1 MTSVF
6 CMIAFPQTLYADEYA
21 LKGTISSA
29 LELMEG
35 TTSWNTSNNTGKIN
49 IKLHSD
55 ANGAIFTAYK
65 LLNIANDGSG
75 RLTVSIP
82 TDAQAFWNEY
92 TAKTSATVGD
102 IKDKINSKTEAAE
115 KSSSIVNK
123 FVEFTGTRPTG
134 TPSAPAADGKT
145 QITTE
150 FGFYAILQTGAPDD
164 GHIASAPVLAC
175 LPMQDPDNNTTWLSE
190 FTIVPKDDT
199 ISVTKKVHASDES
212 DFKDETIT
220 NIGDTVTYEIIAELP
235 EYGADIINS
244 GVAGDTIAE
253 MGARLSYDVYPYHPD
268 IIIMQG
274 GANDFLMSLYPG
286 AKPLAERLI
295 RLALRIRKQLPDTK
309 IYIESM
315 YPAYTKRIGLMP
327 SWAEGK
333 SNEEIQKINTWIKKL
348 CKENDFNYIDVFSH
362 LIGADG
368 QLSREYTVDGIHLQ
382 DSAYEIVA
390 EILICGGVYGK

>member
-1 MTSVF
+1 MFGDSLTDY
-6 CMIAFPQTLYADEYA
+6 FPMDK
-21 LKGTISSA
+21 LK
-29 LELMEG
+29 
-35 TTSWNTSNNTGKIN
+35 
-49 IKLHSD
+49 
-55 ANGAIFTAYK
+55 
-65 LLNIANDGSG
+65 
-75 RLTVSIP
+75 
-82 TDAQAFWNEY
+82 
-92 TAKTSATVGD
+92 D
-102 IKDKINSKTEAAE
+102 ID
-115 KSSSIVNK
+115 
-123 FVEFTGTRPTG
+123 
-134 TPSAPAADGKT
+134 
-145 QITTE
+145 
-150 FGFYAILQTGAPDD
+150 
-164 GHIASAPVLAC
+164 
-175 LPMQDPDNNTTWLSE
+175 
-190 FTIVPKDDT
+190 
-199 ISVTKKVHASDES
+199 
-212 DFKDETIT
+212 
-220 NIGDTVTYEIIAELP
+220 
-235 EYGADIINS
+235 ADIINS

-253 MGARLSYDVYPYHPD
+253 MGARLSYDVYPYH
-268 IIIMQG
+268 
-274 GANDFLMSLYPG
+274 PG

>member
-1 MTSVF
+1 MFGDSLTDY
-6 CMIAFPQTLYADEYA
+6 FPMDK
-21 LKGTISSA
+21 LK
-29 LELMEG
+29 
-35 TTSWNTSNNTGKIN
+35 
-49 IKLHSD
+49 
-55 ANGAIFTAYK
+55 
-65 LLNIANDGSG
+65 
-75 RLTVSIP
+75 
-82 TDAQAFWNEY
+82 
-92 TAKTSATVGD
+92 D
-102 IKDKINSKTEAAE
+102 ID
-115 KSSSIVNK
+115 
-123 FVEFTGTRPTG
+123 
-134 TPSAPAADGKT
+134 
-145 QITTE
+145 
-150 FGFYAILQTGAPDD
+150 
-164 GHIASAPVLAC
+164 
-175 LPMQDPDNNTTWLSE
+175 
-190 FTIVPKDDT
+190 
-199 ISVTKKVHASDES
+199 
-212 DFKDETIT
+212 
-220 NIGDTVTYEIIAELP
+220 
-235 EYGADIINS
+235 ADIINS

-274 GANDFLMSLYPG
+274 GANDFLVSLYPG
-286 AKPLAERLI
+286 AKP
-295 RLALRIRKQLPDTK
+295 LPDTK

>member
-1 MTSVF
+1 
-6 CMIAFPQTLYADEYA
+6 MIAFPQTLYADEYA

-92 TAKTSATVGD
+92 TGKTSATVGD